1 MGFMAF
7 FDNNRIFGTK
17 INSESFFINSYG
29 NDQTRG
35 IYTFKI
41 DVDSGKLHF
50 KTYFKTPTDPVYSFN
65 YGRFVC
71 TTYKNRTGSMGDGG
85 LCSYTSTADTLALV
99 SRISDDGKTYV
110 HACTNGDHIT
120 ANKVFAVDYYN
131 GQIMVG
137 AIIKKKLTRVLSVYD
152 LEGSSKDPIRQNAP
166 HPHYVGLTPDQQKI
180 YVVDLGL
187 DKVLLFD
194 VSEKGILTLDE
205 EHSFTLTPGTGPR
218 QMTFSEDGKYAYIVG
233 ELSNTIE
240 VYQYQ
245 DFTFTLIQTVDTY
258 DKKEYPDETSL
269 AGQLSFLQSGQY
281 AFVTN
286 RGHDSVTCFKV
297 DLNTGKLSY
306 RDFADTSPNPR
317 AIEIFKERWLVVVC
331 QKGGII
337 EVVEFSTD
345 KDGLLFDRDYSYAI
359 NEPVCI
365 TKFVDI
371 TERKQ

>member
-1 MGFMAF
+1 MGFLGF
-7 FDNNRIFGTK
+7 FDNNRLFGTK
-17 INSESFFINSYG
+17 FNGESFFVNSYG

-35 IYTFKI
+35 VYTFKI
-41 DVDSGKLHF
+41 DVDTGKLHF
-50 KTYFKTPTDPVYSFN
+50 KTYFKTPTDPTYSFN

-71 TTYKNRTGSMGDGG
+71 TTYKNRTGTTGDGG
-85 LCSYTSTADTLALV
+85 ICSYTSTADTLALV
-99 SRISDDGKTYV
+99 SRISDNGKTYV
-110 HACTNGDHIT
+110 HACTNGDDKT
-120 ANKVFAVDYYN
+120 ANKVFGVDYYN

-137 AIIKKKLTRVLSVYD
+137 SIVKKKLTRVLSVYT
-152 LEGSSKDPIRQNAP
+152 LEGKSIDPIRQNVP
-166 HPHYVGLTPDQQKI
+166 HPHYVGFTPELDKL

-194 VSEKGILTLDE
+194 VSEDGTLVLDE
-205 EHSFTLTPGTGPR
+205 MHSFDLTPGTGPR
-218 QMTFSEDGKYAYIVG
+218 QMTFSKDGKYAYVVG
-233 ELSNTIE
+233 ELTNTIH

-245 DFTFTLIQTVDTY
+245 DHTFTLVQTVDTY
-258 DKKEYPDETSL
+258 DKEEYPDETSV
-269 AGQLSFLQSGQY
+269 AGEMTFLENGDY
-281 AFVTN
+281 LFVTN

-297 DLNTGKLSY
+297 DLETGKLSY

-317 AIEIFKERWLVVVC
+317 AIHVFKDRWLVVGC

-337 EVVEFSTD
+337 EVVEFSKE

-371 TERKQ
+371 TDRK